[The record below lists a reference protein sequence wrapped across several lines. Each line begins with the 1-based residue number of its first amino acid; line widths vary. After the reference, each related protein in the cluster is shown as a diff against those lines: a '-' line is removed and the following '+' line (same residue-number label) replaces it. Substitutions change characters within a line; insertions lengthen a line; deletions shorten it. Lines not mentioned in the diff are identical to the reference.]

1 MVIELSERIDGKI
14 LLQFARAEI
23 AQALGL
29 KADIALPHGAGWLA
43 AQGASFVT
51 LMKQGEL
58 RGCIGTL
65 EAHRPLLEDVRKNA
79 RAAAFEDPRFFPLRR
94 EEFADISVE
103 VSLLS
108 APEPFAVETEAEALS
123 ALRPHRDG
131 VVLEYGWHRATFL
144 PQVWEQLPEPR
155 KFLQQL
161 KRKAGLP
168 ADFWADNLL
177 LFRYD
182 VQKWKEAQRGG
193 VKGS

>member
-1 MVIELSERIDGKI
+1 MVIELSERISGSV
-14 LLQFARAEI
+14 LLQVARGEIGRALGVDADEI
-23 AQALGL
+23 AMPQDA
-29 KADIALPHGAGWLA
+29 AWLV

-51 LMKQGEL
+51 LTKRGDL

-65 EAHRPLLEDVRKNA
+65 EAHRPLIDDVRSNA

-94 EEFADISVE
+94 EEFAEINLE

-108 APEPFAVETEAEALS
+108 TPEPLAVETETEALER
-123 ALRPHRDG
+123 LRPHIDG

-144 PQVWEQLPEPR
+144 PQVWGHLPTPR
-155 KFLQQL
+155 QFLQQL

-177 LFRYD
+177 LSRYD
-182 VQKWKEAQRGG
+182 VQKWQEPQRG
-193 VKGS
+193 